1 MRVFGTFGLER
12 LWTHGQLDLRALRS
26 VEAAALLPEL
36 LPHLSASGLA
46 AVTLLLAGGPGRTS
60 ASHKTATARLVPT
73 VRKILVQEG
82 YQFSPTALAADT
94 VTHIHL
100 HPMQQQR
107 QHIDA
112 IQVNLQ
118 W

>member
-1 MRVFGTFGLER
+1 MLLFFLFVVV
-12 LWTHGQLDLRALRS
+12 HAS
-26 VEAAALLPEL
+26 VHVNVCEF
-36 LPHLSASGLA
+36 
-46 AVTLLLAGGPGRTS
+46 
-60 ASHKTATARLVPT
+60 
-73 VRKILVQEG
+73 QEG

-112 IQVNLQ
+112 IQVCLQ